1 MDDMKK
7 IVIVLVMFFVSLSQ
21 AQQMTIKEIE
31 QRFDALALEQS
42 GLNEKVESEVTG
54 LNLYSFISSLALE
67 HKLNVDVDPRLNT
80 VVESNYFDVPV
91 KDVLLFLVKQHDI
104 EVEFVNK
111 FIVFKKKKEQ
121 EKAPEKKLEKPIDVK
136 YRKDNEFLSV
146 NLRNDSL
153 PSVAEKIT
161 KESGRNVIV
170 SPTAKTVKV
179 TGYFQ
184 NRPFDDIMNM
194 IGQSNGLLVSK
205 NENGSYFIE
214 KDERPKEVST
224 SVGGS
229 NQSNNR
235 RRKGTQNKPSASGGE
250 GFYEVSTASS
260 GFLNIN
266 AKEADITS
274 VIMESA
280 EKLKLNY
287 YMYSLPAEIKTT
299 LVANEISF
307 DDLLNIVFR
316 GNEFTYNQ
324 DDSGFYFI
332 GKRGEE
338 GLRSTELIQL
348 ENRTIETVMNSIPA
362 ELKVDLEVKEFPE
375 LNGLIVS
382 GSKPKIEELRL
393 YIFQIDKV
401 VPMVQLEVFIVQYNK
416 SHDIQ
421 TGMKAGLDP
430 NGRDRVTSGVLFPTT
445 DVNLNAD
452 SVNGL
457 IDIFNGFGVFNLG
470 KVTEQFYA
478 NLQFLENNSVVKLES
493 TPKIATLSGHEAT
506 LTIGE
511 TSYYFEQNNSI
522 FNTGINNTITQ
533 SGTWRPTEANLSVTI
548 KPFVSKDEQITLKLR
563 VEKNSFL
570 GRAGENAPPGKATQ
584 SFDSELRVKN
594 NEMTLLGGLDE
605 LTRENS
611 GTGVPFLARVP
622 VIKWFFSGRAKKK
635 SKSKLHILIKPTVT
649 Y

>member
-1 MDDMKK
+1 MKK
-7 IVIVLVMFFVSLSQ
+7 VIVMFTLFIVTISL
-21 AQQMTIKEIE
+21 AQQQPLSTIEEK
-31 QRFDALALEQS
+31 LEVVAFQQP
-42 GLNEKVESEVTG
+42 GLNERVESEVTG
-54 LNLYSFISSLALE
+54 LNLYTFISSLALE
-67 HKLNVDVDPRLNT
+67 HRLNVDVDPQLNT
-80 VVESNYFDVPV
+80 IVESNYFDVPV
-91 KDVLLFLVKQHDI
+91 KEVLLFLIKQHNI

-111 FIVFKKKKEQ
+111 FIVFKKRKEV
-121 EKAPEKKLEKPIDVK
+121 EKVPEKVIAKPIDIT
-136 YRKDNEFLSV
+136 YRSENEFLSV

-170 SPTAKTVKV
+170 SPDAKNQKI

-184 NRPFDDIMNM
+184 NRPFDDIMDM
-194 IGQSNGLLVSK
+194 IGQSNGLIVIK
-205 NENGSYFIE
+205 NENGSYFIQ
-214 KDERPKEVST
+214 KDETPKEVKTIVTNS
-224 SVGGS
+224 SQSS
-229 NQSNNR
+229 NR
-235 RRKGTQNKPSASGGE
+235 IRKGVQGGAGTE
-250 GFYEVSTASS
+250 GIEDFYEVTISDS

-266 AKEADITS
+266 AREANATGL
-274 VIMESA
+274 IMEAA
-280 EKLKLNY
+280 EKLSLNY
-287 YMYSLPAEIKTT
+287 YMYSLPTEIETT
-299 LVANEISF
+299 LVAAEISF
-307 DDLLNIVFR
+307 EDLLNIVFR
-316 GNEFTYNQ
+316 GKDFTYNQ
-324 DDSGFYFI
+324 DASGVYFI
-332 GKRGEE
+332 GNRSEE

-348 ENRTIETVMNSIPA
+348 ENRTIETVMNSIPT
-362 ELKVDLEVKEFPE
+362 ELKINLEIKEFPE

-393 YIFQIDKV
+393 FLYQIDKV

-421 TGMKAGLDP
+421 TGLKAGLDP
-430 NGRDRVTSGVLFPTT
+430 NGVNRVTSGVLFPTT
-445 DVNLNAD
+445 DVNLNAE

-457 IDIFNGFGVFNLG
+457 IDIFNGFGIFNLG

-478 NLQFLENNSVVKLES
+478 NLQFLENNSVIKLES

-511 TSYYFEQNNSI
+511 TNYYFEQNNSI

-533 SGTWRPTEANLSVTI
+533 SGTWKPTEANLSVTI

-584 SFDSELRVKN
+584 SFDSEIRVKN

-611 GTGVPFLARVP
+611 GTGVPFLARIP

-635 SKSKLHILIKPTVT
+635 SKSKLHILIKPTVK

>member
-1 MDDMKK
+1 MDNMNK
-7 IVIVLVMFFVSLSQ
+7 IIVVLVLFFTCLSQ
-21 AQQMTIKEIE
+21 AQQMTIKQIE
-31 QRFDALALEQS
+31 QRLETLSLSQS

-54 LNLYSFISSLALE
+54 LNLYTFISSLALE
-67 HKLNVDVDPRLNT
+67 HKLNVDVDPQLNKI
-80 VVESNYFDVPV
+80 VESNYFDVPV
-91 KDVLLFLVKQHDI
+91 KEVLLFLIKQHNI
-104 EVEFVNK
+104 EVEFINK
-111 FIVFKKKKEQ
+111 FIVFKKRKEK
-121 EKAPEKKLEKPIDVK
+121 EKVPEKKIEKPIDVK
-136 YRKDNEFLSV
+136 YRAENEFLSV

-161 KESGRNVIV
+161 KESGRNIIV
-170 SPTAKTVKV
+170 SPAIKNVKV

-194 IGQSNGLLVSK
+194 IGQSNGLLVTK

-214 KDERPKEVST
+214 KDETPKEVKTVVANS
-224 SVGGS
+224 S
-229 NQSNNR
+229 QSNNR
-235 RRKGTQNKPSASGGE
+235 RRKGAKNGTGDTSSE
-250 GFYEVSTASS
+250 GFYEVSTSDS
-260 GFLNIN
+260 GFLIVN
-266 AKEADITS
+266 AKEADVTS
-274 VIMESA
+274 LLMEA
-280 EKLKLNY
+280 ADKLKLNY
-287 YMYSLPAEIKTT
+287 YMYSLPTDIKTT

-307 DDLLNIVFR
+307 NDLLNIAFR
-316 GNEFTYNQ
+316 GKEFTYNQ

-332 GKRGEE
+332 GKRSEE

-348 ENRTIETVMNSIPA
+348 ENRTIETVLNSIPS
-362 ELKVDLEVKEFPE
+362 ELKNDLEVKEFPE

-393 YIFQIDKV
+393 YIYQIDKV

-416 SHDIQ
+416 SHEIQ

-430 NGRDRVTSGVLFPTT
+430 DGASRVTSGVLFPTT
-445 DVNLNAD
+445 DVNLNAE

-457 IDIFNGFGVFNLG
+457 IDIFNGFGIFNLG

-478 NLQFLENNSVVKLES
+478 NLQFLENNSIVKLES

-511 TSYYFEQNNSI
+511 TSYYFEQNNQI
-522 FNTGINNTITQ
+522 LNQGINNTITQ
-533 SGTWRPTEANLSVTI
+533 SGTWRATEANLSVTI

-584 SFDSELRVKN
+584 SFDSEIRVKN

-611 GTGVPFLARVP
+611 GTGVPFLSRIP
-622 VIKWFFSGRAKKK
+622 VIKWFFSGRAKSK

>member
-1 MDDMKK
+1 MKIK
-7 IVIVLVMFFVSLSQ
+7 ITVLLLFVASLIQ
-21 AQQMTIKEIE
+21 AQQLTIEEIKNKFE
-31 QRFDALALEQS
+31 VLSLTQS

-54 LNLYSFISSLALE
+54 LNLYTFISSLALE
-67 HKLNVDVDPRLNT
+67 HRLNVDVDPRLNT
-80 VVESNYFDVPV
+80 IVESNYFDVPV
-91 KDVLLFLVKQHDI
+91 KEVLLFLIKQYNI

-111 FIVFKKKKEQ
+111 FIVFKKRKEE
-121 EKAPEKKLEKPIDVK
+121 EKPPEIKIEKPIDIK
-136 YRKDNEFLSV
+136 YRVENDFLSV

-153 PSVAEKIT
+153 PIVAEKIT
-161 KESGRNVIV
+161 KESGKNIIV
-170 SPTAKTVKV
+170 SPAIKNEKV

-194 IGQSNGLLVSK
+194 IAQSNGLLVIK
-205 NENGSYFIE
+205 NDNGSYFLE
-214 KDERPKEVST
+214 KDETPKEVKT
-224 SVGGS
+224 VVANQ

-235 RRKGTQNKPSASGGE
+235 RRKGTQNVANNNFNE
-250 GFYEVSTASS
+250 GFYEVSTSDS

-266 AKEADITS
+266 AKEADVTS
-274 VIMESA
+274 LIMEAA

-287 YMYSLPAEIKTT
+287 YMYSLPTDIQTT

-307 DDLLNIVFR
+307 NDLLNIAFR
-316 GNEFTYNQ
+316 GNEFTFNQ
-324 DDSGFYFI
+324 DNSGFYFI
-332 GKRGEE
+332 GKRTEE
-338 GLRSTELIQL
+338 GLRATELIQL

-362 ELKVDLEVKEFPE
+362 ELKIDLEVKEFPE

-393 YIFQIDKV
+393 YLYQIDKV

-416 SHDIQ
+416 SHDLQ

-430 NGRDRVTSGVLFPTT
+430 DGANRVTSGVLFPTT
-445 DVNLNAD
+445 DVNLNAE

-457 IDIFNGFGVFNLG
+457 IDIFNGFGIFNLG

-478 NLQFLENNSVVKLES
+478 NLQFLENNSIVKLES

-584 SFDSELRVKN
+584 SFDSEIRVKN

-611 GTGVPFLARVP
+611 GTGVPFLARIP
-622 VIKWFFSGRAKKK
+622 IIKWFFSGRSKKK